1 MLKTLFG
8 ILALAIT
15 VAQVHS
21 APADPKRLIVPG
33 ESIGVVRIGM
43 NAPEVHTALESV
55 KGVSLMS
62 RDGKPAGFRD
72 AKAGVVIEMW
82 TLDSIGEDRY
92 LTTMKVFFIGSRV
105 VQIGVNSPLYATKK
119 GASIRLSSADLR
131 RLHTSIASSGVAETW
146 SGKVRVY
153 DSVRLGIGATYFLGP
168 DGRERSGQEIFV
180 HETGSP
186 LRIESYR
193 PKTEAKPDGQTPP
206 DNASQDRA
214 PAVPEAEPMVPGPSP
229 ERAGE

>member
-1 MLKTLFG
+1 MLRTLFG
-8 ILALAIT
+8 ILALTLAAAI
-15 VAQVHS
+15 VRC

-33 ESIGVVRIGM
+33 ESIGVVRLGM
-43 NAPEVHTALESV
+43 NAPEVHAALESV
-55 KGVSLMS
+55 KAVSLMS
-62 RDGKPAGFRD
+62 KDGKPAGFRD

-119 GASIRLSSADLR
+119 GASIRLSSADLK
-131 RLHTSIASSGVAETW
+131 RLHTSISSMGTAETW

-180 HETGSP
+180 HETGAP

-193 PKTEAKPDGQTPP
+193 PKVETKPDEPAPP
-206 DNASQDRA
+206 REPSQNAEPPA
-214 PAVPEAEPMVPGPSP
+214 PEGEPMVPGPSP
-229 ERAGE
+229 EAPGE